1 MSQSAGASAAPPQ
14 PKPSGGTTTQTM
26 PTTRYPAPVS
36 PRPAPTKNSLLRQWA
51 YDQFKDTPSRM
62 RLFGVSSAVLAVLFG
77 LVGASNLWN
86 SSNALDRAAANTE
99 QIVRVQSIYADV
111 LRADAAATNSFL
123 VGGNEDPEQRADYE
137 TAMQRVARVVAEAA
151 RDQPADGAALAA
163 LNAELQ
169 TYTSRAEQARAYN
182 RQGIPVGAQYQTE
195 ASDRL
200 RDQAVPII
208 QALLQA
214 NTTRA
219 DDEFALAGSIV
230 PLLAVGLLT
239 LALLVWTGVWLAQ
252 RTHRR
257 FNVGLTSGAFLVLVA
272 LVVGIAALSST
283 RDEVNHVRDNQF
295 AGTLALTTARSA
307 AYDAKA
313 NESLGL
319 IARGQANVKREPDW
333 QADQAIV
340 LKQLDRIDAED
351 VQWYGG
357 SGANLNS
364 IKDAWQQYEDQHT
377 QVRTLDDG
385 ADWDGAVQL
394 VTDPTTGTRPAFA
407 GFEEASS
414 QAVGGFQD
422 ALVSGAAAPGTR
434 SLAISII
441 VLICGLAAAGLAA
454 RGIGQRVKEYR

>member
-1 MSQSAGASAAPPQ
+1 MSQSAGARAAPPH
-14 PKPSGGTTTQTM
+14 PEPSGGTTTQTM
-26 PTTRYPAPVS
+26 PTARPAIPAL
-36 PRPAPTKNSLLRQWA
+36 PRPAPAKNSPVRRWIDNQL
-51 YDQFKDTPSRM
+51 KDTPSRM
-62 RLFGVSSAVLAVLFG
+62 RLFGAFGAVMAVLFG

-86 SSNALDRAAANTE
+86 SSNALDRAAANTK

-111 LRADAAATNSFL
+111 LRADAAATNAFL

-137 TAMQRVARVVAEAA
+137 NAMGRVASAVAEAA
-151 RDQPADGAALAA
+151 REQAADGTALAA
-163 LNAELQ
+163 LNAQLQ
-169 TYTSRAEQARAYN
+169 TYASLAEQARAYN
-182 RQGIPVGAQYQTE
+182 RQGLPVGAQYQTE
-195 ASDRL
+195 ASDQL
-200 RDQAVPII
+200 RDQAVPMI

-219 DDEFALAGSIV
+219 DDEFALASSMA
-230 PLLAVGLLT
+230 PLLTVGLLT
-239 LALLVWTGVWLAQ
+239 LALLAWAGVWLAQ
-252 RTHRR
+252 RTHRS
-257 FNVGLTSGAFLVLVA
+257 FNTGLTSGAFLVLVA

-333 QADQAIV
+333 KADQAIV
-340 LKQLDRIDAED
+340 LQQLDQIGPRD

-364 IKDAWQQYEDQHT
+364 IKDAWQEYEDQHA

-407 GFEEASS
+407 DFEDASS
-414 QAVGGFQD
+414 QAIDGFQA
-422 ALVSGAAAPGTR
+422 ALVSGAAAPGTK
-434 SLAISII
+434 SVAGSII
-441 VLICGLAAAGLAA
+441 VLLCGLAAAVLTAG
-454 RGIGQRVKEYR
+454 GIAQRVKEYR